1 MTPPKAP
8 APFRPR
14 LISRGG
20 DVKIIRSGHDPLIF
34 RDLYVNL
41 LKMPWWLILALS
53 AAFYLLSNVAFA
65 CIYYGMDNGV
75 ANAPTFADLFFFSVQ
90 TMATIGYGRMT
101 PLTTAANCIVVV
113 EALWGL
119 FFFAFITGLIFAK
132 FSRPTAHVLFSNCAV
147 ISPFDGEPH
156 LKIRLANQR
165 TNRIVDA
172 QARMYLIRSTV
183 TKEGYP
189 MRRFYDMSIVR
200 HEVPLLQLTWT
211 LLHKIDEHSPLHG
224 CTIDEIRTR
233 GDEVIV
239 TLVGLDETLAQTIH
253 ARHSYVADEI
263 MMDAFFEDVITLKD
277 SQVLVDYNAFHT
289 VRESPN
295 PHRDAIRL

>member
-1 MTPPKAP
+1 M
-8 APFRPR
+8 
-14 LISRGG
+14 
-20 DVKIIRSGHDPLIF
+20 RSGHARLIF

-41 LKMPWWLILALS
+41 LHLSWWQILALS
-53 AAFYLLSNVAFA
+53 VAFYIISNLAFA
-65 CIYYGMDNGV
+65 GFYDVLGGAVDN
-75 ANAPTFADLFFFSVQ
+75 ARSFADLFFFSVQ
-90 TMATIGYGRMT
+90 TMATIGYGHMT
-101 PLTTAANCIVVV
+101 PATMAANLMVVI

-119 FFFAFITGLIFAK
+119 FFFAFVTGLVFAK

-147 ISPFDGEPH
+147 ISLFDGEQY

-172 QARMYLIRSTV
+172 QARLYLIRSTV

-189 MRRFYDMSIVR
+189 MRRFYDLPIRRSEI
-200 HEVPLLQLTWT
+200 PLLQLTWT
-211 LLHKIDEHSPLHG
+211 LLHKIDEQSPLHG
-224 CTIDEIRTR
+224 CNVEEMRAR

-239 TLVGLDETLAQTIH
+239 TLIGLDETLSQTIH

-263 MMDAFFEDVITLKD
+263 MMDAFFEDVLTHKD
-277 SQVLVDYNAFHT
+277 GRVFIDYNAFHS

-295 PHRDAIRL
+295 PNRDAIRLLNGERRTAAARTRRRWGCSP